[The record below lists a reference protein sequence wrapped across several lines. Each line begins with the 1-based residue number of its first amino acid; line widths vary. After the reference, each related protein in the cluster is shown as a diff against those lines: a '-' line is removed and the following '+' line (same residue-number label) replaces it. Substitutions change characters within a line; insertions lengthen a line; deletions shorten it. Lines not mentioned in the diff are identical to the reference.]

1 MLTLHYPAFEQ
12 LEIKELPSPTPA
24 AGEVIVRVAACG
36 ICGSELESYKNR
48 SPRRAPPLVM
58 GHEFC
63 GVVARVGE
71 GVDDTWAGRRVVSNS
86 LVACRRCVR
95 CRRGD
100 THLCAQ
106 RQIFGMHRPGAF
118 AEEVAVPVEVL
129 LPWPDQL
136 PAAAAC
142 LAEPLANGVHV
153 AGLTAHLPADKV
165 LVLGAGPIGLMCQ
178 LAMQVRRGSQV
189 MVADLA
195 AGRLAVATRLGA
207 VKVITVGQE
216 DVVAAA
222 QAWTDGEGVDV
233 AIDAA
238 GSGVTKRTSI
248 AAVRPGGAAVW
259 IGLHGD
265 KMEFNSYDVTLPER
279 HIIGSYAATQEELG
293 VALDWMASGQVEVKS
308 WVEPVPL
315 QYGVEVFQ
323 RMASPSEKDLKAVL
337 LPNPDIC

>member
-1 MLTLHYPAFEQ
+1 MLTLHYPAFDQ

-63 GVVARVGE
+63 GVVDRVGE
-71 GVDDTWAGRRVVSNS
+71 GVEAAWEGRRVVSNS

-100 THLCAQ
+100 THLCAS

-129 LPWPDQL
+129 LPWPQKL

-178 LAMQVRRGSQV
+178 QAMQVRRGSQV

-207 VKVITVGQE
+207 VKVVTVGQE

-222 QAWTDGEGVDV
+222 RAWTDGEGVDI

-238 GSGVTKRTSI
+238 GSGVTKRASI
-248 AAVRPGGAAVW
+248 AALRPGGAAVW

-279 HIIGSYAATQEELG
+279 HIIGSYAATQAELG
-293 VALDWMASGQVEVKS
+293 VALDWMATGQVEVKS

-315 QYGVEVFQ
+315 QYGVEAFQ
-323 RMASPSEKDLKAVL
+323 RMATPSEKDLKAVL
-337 LPNPDIC
+337 VPNPDLA